1 MSAILVNNSVRTPL
15 VATVVCVTKDTHST
29 QTQGL
34 VKVRQSTVKITL
46 VATAVCVTR
55 GTRSTQTLVK
65 VSVLTL
71 LVAIPL
77 SV

>member
-1 MSAILVNNSVRTPL
+1 MSAILVNNSARTPL

-46 VATAVCVTR
+46 VATAVCVTL
-55 GTRSTQTLVK
+55 STQTLVK

>member
-1 MSAILVNNSVRTPL
+1 MSAILVNNSARTPL

-46 VATAVCVTR
+46 VATAVCVTI
-55 GTRSTQTLVK
+55 STQTLVK